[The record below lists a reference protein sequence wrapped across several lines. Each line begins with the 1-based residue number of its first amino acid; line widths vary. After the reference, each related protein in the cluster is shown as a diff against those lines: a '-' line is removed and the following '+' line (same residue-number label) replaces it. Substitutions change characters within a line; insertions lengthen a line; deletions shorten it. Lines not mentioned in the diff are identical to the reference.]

1 MVLPGVYIIFN
12 LDRQILQKCRRL
24 LHVSMYLAVT
34 RVATW
39 TCVCGGRE
47 DTRETHHG
55 SIVYARARV
64 IIPCSAQLISIATI
78 LCSKFETRYIVN
90 ERRSYS
96 DSDLKLLGRR
106 RVEKI
111 AVIIV
116 AGEMETKK
124 TDAAAAAGANVVEP
138 TLERSRDVSEKKN
151 LETTT
156 TSSHGDGANAAAAAA
171 PLDRAPEM
179 RETVKG
185 VELRQDP
192 DHVKKAELPTDILAF
207 KRIVQDTDSSL
218 E

>member
-1 MVLPGVYIIFN
+1 MVPL
-12 LDRQILQKCRRL
+12 
-24 LHVSMYLAVT
+24 
-34 RVATW
+34 
-39 TCVCGGRE
+39 
-47 DTRETHHG
+47 
-55 SIVYARARV
+55 YARARA

-78 LCSKFETRYIVN
+78 LCSKFEIRYIVN

-96 DSDLKLLGRR
+96 DSDLTVLGRR

-124 TDAAAAAGANVVEP
+124 TDAAAAGANVVEAP
-138 TLERSRDVSEKKN
+138 TLERFREGSEKKN
-151 LETTT
+151 LET
-156 TSSHGDGANAAAAAA
+156 TSSHGDGANAAAAA

-179 RETVKG
+179 RETEKG
-185 VELRQDP
+185 IELRQDP
-192 DHVKKAELPTDILAF
+192 DHVKKAELPTDILAY

>member
-1 MVLPGVYIIFN
+1 
-12 LDRQILQKCRRL
+12 
-24 LHVSMYLAVT
+24 
-34 RVATW
+34 
-39 TCVCGGRE
+39 
-47 DTRETHHG
+47 
-55 SIVYARARV
+55 
-64 IIPCSAQLISIATI
+64 LISIATI
-78 LCSKFETRYIVN
+78 LCSKFQIRYIVN
-90 ERRSYS
+90 ESRSYF
-96 DSDLKLLGRR
+96 DSDLTVLGRR
-106 RVEKI
+106 RVERI

-124 TDAAAAAGANVVEP
+124 TDAAAAGANVVEP
-138 TLERSRDVSEKKN
+138 TLERSREVSEKKN

-156 TSSHGDGANAAAAAA
+156 TSSHGDGANAAAAA

-179 RETVKG
+179 RETEKG

>member
-1 MVLPGVYIIFN
+1 
-12 LDRQILQKCRRL
+12 
-24 LHVSMYLAVT
+24 
-34 RVATW
+34 
-39 TCVCGGRE
+39 
-47 DTRETHHG
+47 
-55 SIVYARARV
+55 
-64 IIPCSAQLISIATI
+64 LISIATI
-78 LCSKFETRYIVN
+78 LCSKFEIRDIVN

-96 DSDLKLLGRR
+96 DSDLTVLGRR

-124 TDAAAAAGANVVEP
+124 TDAAAAAGGANVVEAP
-138 TLERSRDVSEKKN
+138 TLERFREGSEKKN
-151 LETTT
+151 LET

-179 RETVKG
+179 RETEKG
-185 VELRQDP
+185 IELRQDP
-192 DHVKKAELPTDILAF
+192 DHVKKAELPTDILAY

>member
-1 MVLPGVYIIFN
+1 
-12 LDRQILQKCRRL
+12 
-24 LHVSMYLAVT
+24 
-34 RVATW
+34 
-39 TCVCGGRE
+39 
-47 DTRETHHG
+47 
-55 SIVYARARV
+55 
-64 IIPCSAQLISIATI
+64 
-78 LCSKFETRYIVN
+78 LCSKFEIRYIVN

-96 DSDLKLLGRR
+96 DSDLTVLGRR

-111 AVIIV
+111 AVIVV

-138 TLERSRDVSEKKN
+138 TLERSREVSEKKN

-156 TSSHGDGANAAAAAA
+156 TSSHGDGANAAAAA

-179 RETVKG
+179 RETERG

>member
-1 MVLPGVYIIFN
+1 
-12 LDRQILQKCRRL
+12 
-24 LHVSMYLAVT
+24 
-34 RVATW
+34 
-39 TCVCGGRE
+39 
-47 DTRETHHG
+47 
-55 SIVYARARV
+55 
-64 IIPCSAQLISIATI
+64 LISIATI
-78 LCSKFETRYIVN
+78 LCSKFEIRYIVN

-96 DSDLKLLGRR
+96 DSDLTVLGRR

-111 AVIIV
+111 AVIVV

-138 TLERSRDVSEKKN
+138 TLERSREVSEKKN
-151 LETTT
+151 LETKT

-179 RETVKG
+179 RETEKG
-185 VELRQDP
+185 IELRQDP

>member
-1 MVLPGVYIIFN
+1 MVPL
-12 LDRQILQKCRRL
+12 
-24 LHVSMYLAVT
+24 
-34 RVATW
+34 
-39 TCVCGGRE
+39 
-47 DTRETHHG
+47 
-55 SIVYARARV
+55 YARARA

-78 LCSKFETRYIVN
+78 LCSKFEIRYIVN

-96 DSDLKLLGRR
+96 DSDLKVLGRR

-111 AVIIV
+111 TVIVV

-124 TDAAAAAGANVVEP
+124 TDATAGANVVEAP
-138 TLERSRDVSEKKN
+138 TLERSREGSEKKN
-151 LETTT
+151 LET
-156 TSSHGDGANAAAAAA
+156 TSSHGDGANAAAAA

-179 RETVKG
+179 RETEKG

>member
-1 MVLPGVYIIFN
+1 MVPL
-12 LDRQILQKCRRL
+12 
-24 LHVSMYLAVT
+24 
-34 RVATW
+34 
-39 TCVCGGRE
+39 
-47 DTRETHHG
+47 
-55 SIVYARARV
+55 YARARP

-78 LCSKFETRYIVN
+78 LCSKFQIRYIVN
-90 ERRSYS
+90 ESRSYF
-96 DSDLKLLGRR
+96 DSDLTVLGRR
-106 RVEKI
+106 RVERI

-124 TDAAAAAGANVVEP
+124 TDAAAAGANVVEP
-138 TLERSRDVSEKKN
+138 TLERSREVSEKKN

-156 TSSHGDGANAAAAAA
+156 TSSHGDGANAAAAA

-179 RETVKG
+179 RETEKG

>member
-1 MVLPGVYIIFN
+1 
-12 LDRQILQKCRRL
+12 
-24 LHVSMYLAVT
+24 
-34 RVATW
+34 
-39 TCVCGGRE
+39 
-47 DTRETHHG
+47 
-55 SIVYARARV
+55 
-64 IIPCSAQLISIATI
+64 
-78 LCSKFETRYIVN
+78 LCSKFEIRYIVN

-96 DSDLKLLGRR
+96 DSDLKVLGRR

-111 AVIIV
+111 TVIVV

-124 TDAAAAAGANVVEP
+124 TDATAGANVVEAP
-138 TLERSRDVSEKKN
+138 TLERSREGSEKKN
-151 LETTT
+151 LET
-156 TSSHGDGANAAAAAA
+156 TSSHGDGANAAAAA

-179 RETVKG
+179 RETEKG

>member
-1 MVLPGVYIIFN
+1 MVLPGIYIIFN
-12 LDRQILQKCRRL
+12 LDRQILQKYRRL
-24 LHVSMYLAVT
+24 LHVSMSLAVT

-39 TCVCGGRE
+39 TCVCGVRE
-47 DTRETHHG
+47 DTHET
-55 SIVYARARV
+55 RA
-64 IIPCSAQLISIATI
+64 IIPCSAQSIAIATI
-78 LCSKFETRYIVN
+78 LCSKFEIRYIVN
-90 ERRSYS
+90 ERRSYYY
-96 DSDLKLLGRR
+96 SDLTVVGRR

-111 AVIIV
+111 AVIVV

-138 TLERSRDVSEKKN
+138 TLEPSRELSEKKN

-156 TSSHGDGANAAAAAA
+156 TSSHGDGANAAAAA

-179 RETVKG
+179 RETGKG

>member
-1 MVLPGVYIIFN
+1 MVPL
-12 LDRQILQKCRRL
+12 
-24 LHVSMYLAVT
+24 
-34 RVATW
+34 
-39 TCVCGGRE
+39 
-47 DTRETHHG
+47 
-55 SIVYARARV
+55 YARARS

-78 LCSKFETRYIVN
+78 LCSKFEIRYIVN

-96 DSDLKLLGRR
+96 DSDSDLTVLGRR

-124 TDAAAAAGANVVEP
+124 TDAAAGANVVEAP
-138 TLERSRDVSEKKN
+138 TLERFREGSEKKN
-151 LETTT
+151 LET
-156 TSSHGDGANAAAAAA
+156 TSSHGDGANAAAAA

-179 RETVKG
+179 RETEKG
-185 VELRQDP
+185 IELRQDP
-192 DHVKKAELPTDILAF
+192 DHVKKAELPTDILAY

>member
-1 MVLPGVYIIFN
+1 
-12 LDRQILQKCRRL
+12 
-24 LHVSMYLAVT
+24 
-34 RVATW
+34 
-39 TCVCGGRE
+39 
-47 DTRETHHG
+47 
-55 SIVYARARV
+55 
-64 IIPCSAQLISIATI
+64 LISIATI
-78 LCSKFETRYIVN
+78 LCSKFEIRYIVN

-96 DSDLKLLGRR
+96 DSDLTVLGRR

-124 TDAAAAAGANVVEP
+124 TDAAAAGANVVEAP
-138 TLERSRDVSEKKN
+138 TLERFREGSEKKN
-151 LETTT
+151 LET

-179 RETVKG
+179 RETEKG
-185 VELRQDP
+185 IELRQDP
-192 DHVKKAELPTDILAF
+192 DHVKKAELPTDILAY